1 MGKHSMKMGRS
12 TVLAGAVGLPLVPAE
27 LDAASPL
34 ARRVFVFDPQKGL
47 AEIVSAI
54 PGTSFGVE
62 VDFVHEGAER
72 ARSLVA
78 RHPHACGAFFWR
90 HGPKLHIAEDCSP
103 GSANEMRCP
112 FSMRQLISH
121 VEAVTGWPRSD
132 TILRP

>member
-1 MGKHSMKMGRS
+1 MGKHSMLMDRRA
-12 TVLAGAVGLPLVPAE
+12 VLSGAVGLPPVPAA

-34 ARRVFVFDPQKGL
+34 ARRMFVFDPRKGV

-62 VDFVHEGAER
+62 ADFVHEGAER

-90 HGPKLHIAEDCSP
+90 HQPKLHIAEDWSP

-132 TILRP
+132 TTLRP